1 MTTQVLQAD
10 HDPSLYYIF
19 FPNAEFSH
27 GLTEKTE
34 YWPVQ

>member
-1 MTTQVLQAD
+1 MQVLLLEYG
-10 HDPSLYYIF
+10 PSTSYIF
-19 FPNAEFSH
+19 SYAEVSH